1 MFGIMAL
8 LAFTLPWV
16 LLPAMAGL
24 IWLLRTRRLRA
35 VPALAALILAALPH
49 LRECLHAIGL
59 GLPYPG
65 EETTALGRSFRAQ
78 LSAAEGFAWP
88 LLVLAAV
95 AAAVLSWPPPDR
107 TGTRVLAVLVVAGLA
122 ASAALIWSFTGLRFN

>member
-16 LLPAMAGL
+16 LLPAMAVL
-24 IWLLRTRRLRA
+24 IWLLRARPLRA
-35 VPALAALILAALPH
+35 VLALAAMVLAALPH
-49 LRECLHAIGL
+49 LREFLYAIGL

-65 EETTALGRSFRAQ
+65 EESTALAGSFRWL

-88 LLVLAAV
+88 LLGLAALV
-95 AAAVLSWPPPDR
+95 AGLLSWPPPDR
-107 TGTRVLAVLVVAGLA
+107 AGTRVLAALVVVGLGV
-122 ASAALIWSFTGLRFN
+122 SAALVWSFTGLRFN